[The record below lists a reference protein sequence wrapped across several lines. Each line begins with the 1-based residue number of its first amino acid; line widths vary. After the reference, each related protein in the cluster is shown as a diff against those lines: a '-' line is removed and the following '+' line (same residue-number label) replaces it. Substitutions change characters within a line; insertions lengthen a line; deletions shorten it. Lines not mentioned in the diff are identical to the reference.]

1 MLRYRPEIAHF
12 TQPDASPAY
21 FINFLDVLDQLP
33 QVTRVRAQ
41 AAERMNLSPGM
52 RAIDVG
58 CGIGGATFGLTSL
71 TGPSGLAVGIDISAA
86 LINVAVERASQHAGI
101 QFRTSDACAIPY
113 PEVSFDA
120 ARSERLFLY
129 LPDRMQAI
137 REMMR
142 VTKPGGRVVLMDTD
156 IDCTAIHS
164 SNPRLARKM
173 TSIIV
178 ESLSNPCSGRELPS
192 LARGGRPERL
202 NHGDAGAFDSL

>member
-113 PEVSFDA
+113 PDGFFDA

-156 IDCTAIHS
+156 IDCTATHS
-164 SNPRLARKM
+164 SNPRLARK
-173 TSIIV
+173 
-178 ESLSNPCSGRELPS
+178 
-192 LARGGRPERL
+192 
-202 NHGDAGAFDSL
+202 